1 MIKERLLKLLIDSV
15 DRITFFEI
23 LFLVEAFAWLNQLDM
38 TLVQKKAKNK
48 RNKLDIFGAL

>member
-1 MIKERLLKLLIDSV
+1 
-15 DRITFFEI
+15 
-23 LFLVEAFAWLNQLDM
+23 VEAFAWLNQLDM